1 MAHSSETIPATGA
14 DSLVCLING
23 SGLGLG
29 LLIGFL
35 IFAAYMITREAAR

>member
-1 MAHSSETIPATGA
+1 MTEFRETIPAKGP
-14 DSLVCLING
+14 DSLIFLING